1 MPIARA
7 GEFDVDYADAGSGP
21 VVLLV
26 HSSASG
32 NRQWRRLV
40 DDLGDRYR
48 LIAVNLF
55 GYGATAPW
63 PAKRP
68 MTLGDAAALV
78 VAVADAVPGPI
89 ALVGHSLGS
98 GVALE
103 AALHLE
109 KRVRVLIPYEPIL
122 FHLLAP
128 HGFTA
133 EAVEIANVGAGVR
146 AHAAAADWRS
156 AGELFVDY
164 WSGAG
169 SFAAMSDERRSGVA
183 KLLPNVVHEFDAV
196 LNPWRALSEW
206 SAIAAP
212 THVIRAADTRPPTHA
227 LATLLTTNHPAWQL
241 HEIAIGGHMAPVAQ
255 PDLVNPLIAR
265 LLDDAM

>member
-7 GEFDVDYADAGSGP
+7 GEFDVDYADAGTGP
-21 VVLLV
+21 AVVLV

-32 NRQWRRLV
+32 HRQWRRLV
-40 DDLGDRYR
+40 DDLAHRYR

-55 GYGATAPW
+55 GYGATSPW
-63 PAKRP
+63 PAVRP
-68 MTLGDAAALV
+68 MTLGDVAALV
-78 VAVADAVPGPI
+78 LAVADVVPGPI

-103 AALHLE
+103 AALRLGS
-109 KRVRVLIPYEPIL
+109 RVRVLIPYEPIL
-122 FHLLAP
+122 FYLLKP
-128 HGFTA
+128 HGFQNA
-133 EAVEIANVGAGVR
+133 AVEIANVDSGVR

-169 SFAAMSDERRSGVA
+169 SWAAMSDERRAGVT

-206 SAIAAP
+206 SAITAP

-227 LATLLTTNHPAWQL
+227 LAALLTTNHPTWQL
-241 HEIAIGGHMAPVAQ
+241 HEIAAGGHMAPVAR

-265 LLDDAM
+265 LLDGPT